1 MAPVRPPFYVA
12 ASMRIPRPLHRL
24 LHRSATR
31 PSGALAAVLVVAV
44 MTTFAGRPLAAQDD
58 GVRLGLTL
66 GGSGLIGATLELMGP
81 QRSLELTVGT
91 FSFGELGVSLAA
103 KERFGASALRPS
115 LGAGLWLMVAPS
127 HPEDPAAERSG
138 LILLAQVPLGLD
150 WRMSEHQALTFDI
163 NTTRALWTRRP
174 DPTDDRPTSGTLVPI
189 PALGYRW
196 RF

>member
-1 MAPVRPPFYVA
+1 
-12 ASMRIPRPLHRL
+12 MRIPRFLHGL
-24 LHRSATR
+24 LRRTATR
-31 PSGALAAVLVVAV
+31 PSGALAAVLVATVL
-44 MTTFAGRPLAAQDD
+44 TTLTGRPLAAQDD
-58 GVRLGLTL
+58 GVRMGVTL
-66 GGSGLIGATLELMGP
+66 GGSGLIGVTLELTGA

-91 FSFGELGVSLAA
+91 FSFGELGISLAA

-115 LGAGLWLMVAPS
+115 LGAGLWLMMAPG
-127 HPEDPAAERSG
+127 HPDDPAAERRG
-138 LILLAQVPLGLD
+138 LIVLAQVPLGFD

-174 DPTDDRPTSGTLVPI
+174 DPTDERPTSGSLVPI